1 MAAETRSEAT
11 SFDPRQ
17 PRKPRRAV
25 GGPPPRSLVSAAP
38 PAEDAAAVGEG
49 SAVVVES
56 LPMSLVTV
64 PPVGEGSAD
73 EERLPGVRRRPG
85 SREIHVTLSEKA
97 YRLLEA
103 ARGDNPGTSYGDL
116 VAAALVHAKPTLLA
130 ERPTPPDDP
139 LLRPV
144 RTQRLHV
151 EGRTRSRPFNVTPAQ
166 ADAIRALADEVGIPN
181 LSELVDRSVVL
192 TYEGSPE
199 QRSHLRR

>member
-1 MAAETRSEAT
+1 MAAEPSTEAAAT
-11 SFDPRQ
+11 SFDPRT
-17 PRKPRRAV
+17 RRSPRRAV
-25 GGPPPRSLVSAAP
+25 GGPPPRQLVTTLP
-38 PAEDAAAVGEG
+38 MGDVTVGEG
-49 SAVVVES
+49 SPAVTADTV
-56 LPMSLVTV
+56 PSLVAVAVGDGSV
-64 PPVGEGSAD
+64 PDTEDGG
-73 EERLPGVRRRPG
+73 RLPGRQRRPG

-103 ARGDNPGTSYGDL
+103 ARGENPGTSYGDL

-130 ERPTPPDDP
+130 DRPAPPEDP

-192 TYEGSPE
+192 TYTVADSTDG
-199 QRSHLRR
+199 